1 VTLPIYL
8 DHHATTPCDP
18 RVVAAMAPFWT
29 QEFGNAASRTH
40 AFGWRAEEAVE
51 EARAE
56 IGGLIGARPGEI
68 VFTSGATESNNLAVQ
83 GVARGLRDRGD
94 HIVTCATEHSAV
106 LDPCTALEKEG
117 FRITRLPVGPDGLV
131 EIDRLGRALEP
142 RTVLVS
148 IMHVNN
154 EIGVIQP
161 LAQIGRIAREQ
172 GVLFHTDAAQ
182 SVGRIP
188 VRVDQLGVDL
198 LSISGH
204 KLYGPKG
211 IGALYVRL
219 RRPPLPVQ
227 PILHGG
233 GHEHGLRSG
242 TLPVPVCV
250 GFGRA
255 CRIAAEEGEVDA
267 LRIGALRDRLW
278 QRLVGG
284 LEDVWLNG
292 HPEQRVPGNLNV
304 SFVGVEAQALLVA
317 LPTVAFSSGSACT
330 TATPGP
336 SHVLR
341 SLGIGRAR
349 AESAVRF
356 GVGRTNSSEEI
367 DHAADATIEQVK
379 RLRAVSRRS

>member
-18 RVVAAMAPFWT
+18 RVVAAMAPYWT

-51 EARAE
+51 EARTE

-68 VFTSGATESNNLAVQ
+68 VFTSGATESNNLAIQ

-94 HIVTCATEHSAV
+94 HVVTCATEHSAV
-106 LDPCTALEKEG
+106 LDPCAALEKEG
-117 FRITRLPVGPDGLV
+117 FRITRLPVGSDGLV
-131 EIDRLGRALEP
+131 EIDRLRRVLEP

-154 EIGVIQP
+154 EIGVMQP
-161 LAQIGRIAREQ
+161 LAEIGRIARDH

-250 GFGRA
+250 GLGRA

-367 DHAADATIEQVK
+367 DSAADATIEQVK